1 MDSASRGAMQDWEGN
16 MNGTVTATVDTAM
29 PVAQVVG
36 ILAGLRQA
44 SDPGKVEDGTRVH
57 VHYKAFGT
65 PTAAAVV
72 SAKRAEDLGLPRDRY
87 TGRVSRIWKSKDGG
101 QLVTLWVELE
111 RDHQYRTLNI
121 DRGEVFKFVVL
132 GD

>member
-1 MDSASRGAMQDWEGN
+1 M
-16 MNGTVTATVDTAM
+16 TTTATNAGTVDTAM
-29 PVAQVVG
+29 PVAAVVG
-36 ILAGLRQA
+36 ILAGVKPA

-65 PTAAAVV
+65 PTAAAIAN
-72 SAKRAEDLGLPRDRY
+72 AKRAEDLGLPRDRY
-87 TGRVSRIWKSKDGG
+87 TGRVSRIWNAKDGDR
-101 QLVTLWVELE
+101 LVTLWVELE

-132 GD
+132 GN